1 MLMLSSM
8 KREIMHFHFVVRDG
22 NEIYSVMHVQSC
34 CFTNQRLLSRTTPLG
49 SFFVFVFVCHLTL
62 DIFLLFM
69 LCVIVSEDIV
79 SNFEAEQFGRLP
91 FYDLGL
97 AFSFLLG
104 FRAIV
109 MCACNFFFIR
119 KPSTATRSTMCKF
132 SFEYDFLR
140 RNNTM
145 ICLTDHQTIAS

>member
-8 KREIMHFHFVVRDG
+8 KRENMHFHFVVRDG
-22 NEIYSVMHVQSC
+22 NEMYSVMHVQSC

-91 FYDLGL
+91 FYGLGL

-109 MCACNFFFIR
+109 MCACNFFLSENHLQPR
-119 KPSTATRSTMCKF
+119 GRPCA
-132 SFEYDFLR
+132 SFRLSMLFEAKQYNDLP
-140 RNNTM
+140 
-145 ICLTDHQTIAS
+145 D

>member
-22 NEIYSVMHVQSC
+22 NEMYSVMHVQSC

-79 SNFEAEQFGRLP
+79 SNFEAEQFGEIW
-91 FYDLGL
+91 GL
-97 AFSFLLG
+97 QFFLDGIWGALKCQK
-104 FRAIV
+104 
-109 MCACNFFFIR
+109 M
-119 KPSTATRSTMCKF
+119 T
-132 SFEYDFLR
+132 LR
-140 RNNTM
+140 R
-145 ICLTDHQTIAS
+145 SSSFF